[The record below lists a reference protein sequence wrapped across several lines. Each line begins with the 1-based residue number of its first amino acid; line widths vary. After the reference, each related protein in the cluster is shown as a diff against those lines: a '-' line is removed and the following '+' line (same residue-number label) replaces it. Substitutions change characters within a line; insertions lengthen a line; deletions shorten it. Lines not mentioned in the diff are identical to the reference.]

1 MVAICVIHSTTTGD
15 TGIGTG
21 TGTGTGT
28 GIGCQQAS
36 GEQGFSSITSV
47 LVHPLLRVRQRVLHN
62 SGNSDDNNGMSDGND
77 GISGRG
83 E

>member
-1 MVAICVIHSTTTGD
+1 MFNGTASGHSGD
-15 TGIGTG
+15 GGGTG
-21 TGTGTGT
+21 GGDG
-28 GIGCQQAS
+28 GSVAS